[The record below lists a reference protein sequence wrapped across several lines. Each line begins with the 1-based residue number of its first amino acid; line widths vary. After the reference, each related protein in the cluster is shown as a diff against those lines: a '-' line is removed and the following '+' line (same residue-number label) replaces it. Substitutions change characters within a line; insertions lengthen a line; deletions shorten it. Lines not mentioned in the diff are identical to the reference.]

1 MKADTPMRHGRA
13 RTACTVLIAF
23 IVLGLAREARSQP
36 CPAVTGDFSQQAVLT
51 MKTLDNS
58 CTIPDGGYVKVN
70 TQVRL
75 HVQSQ
80 VTGWCKIYFRNP
92 QGFCQQLTIYNRLA
106 ANSSLRMDGGS
117 TGQYPVLGN
126 LNVQNY
132 NTCAVVGG
140 QCTSVNTLSQ
150 GATWLAHSSYGL
162 GPHVYTSVNR
172 AGGGTIGNGAQFC
185 NMSGF
190 QFPEE
195 DPITVNVLKC
205 EPKWALDSNNNIMRI
220 DTSDTIDVYLP
231 PGMAAAGTELAA
243 ALADW
248 ENRVGVEF
256 LIVSAPCSG
265 NSCINIAATP
275 LDSCGYAPGGVTN
288 ANGIRVG
295 ASTLQLDVD
304 WSAYSAEGLRRTFV
318 HELGHLFGLAD
329 SASAPTCAIAD
340 AAMQDQFNCG
350 ASGVMDDVTINDYL
364 PVTNTA
370 YGGGT
375 RLTCGF

>member
-1 MKADTPMRHGRA
+1 
-13 RTACTVLIAF
+13 
-23 IVLGLAREARSQP
+23 
-36 CPAVTGDFSQQAVLT
+36 
-51 MKTLDNS
+51 
-58 CTIPDGGYVKVN
+58 
-70 TQVRL
+70 
-75 HVQSQ
+75 
-80 VTGWCKIYFRNP
+80 
-92 QGFCQQLTIYNRLA
+92 
-106 ANSSLRMDGGS
+106 
-117 TGQYPVLGN
+117 
-126 LNVQNY
+126 
-132 NTCAVVGG
+132 
-140 QCTSVNTLSQ
+140 
-150 GATWLAHSSYGL
+150 
-162 GPHVYTSVNR
+162 VYTSVNR